1 MDLDEARR
9 FLASNHRAVLA
20 ARRRDGSPQL
30 SPVLVGLDREG
41 RATVSTRE
49 TAMKT
54 LNVRRDPHVWLCVLN
69 DRFYGNWIQ
78 LTGTAQVLSLP
89 EAMEPLVEYYRG
101 ISGEHPDWDD
111 YRPAV
116 GRPTWAGAGPRVAP
130 GPPYEPVVGFSR
142 ALRVGERVL
151 VAGTAPIWPDGSC
164 DPDPQ
169 AQAARCLE
177 IILAALAE
185 GGDGPE
191 HVVS

>member
-20 ARRRDGSPQL
+20 TGRRDGSPQL

-54 LNVRRDPHVWLCVLN
+54 LNARRDPHVWLCVLN

-78 LTGTAQVLSLP
+78 LAGTAEVLSLP
-89 EAMEPLVEYYRG
+89 EAMEPLVDYYRG

-111 YRPAV
+111 YRRAMV
-116 GRPTWAGAGPRVAP
+116 RDRRVLLRIELTAAGPDRS
-130 GPPYEPVVGFSR
+130 G
-142 ALRVGERVL
+142 
-151 VAGTAPIWPDGSC
+151 
-164 DPDPQ
+164 
-169 AQAARCLE
+169 
-177 IILAALAE
+177 
-185 GGDGPE
+185 
-191 HVVS
+191 